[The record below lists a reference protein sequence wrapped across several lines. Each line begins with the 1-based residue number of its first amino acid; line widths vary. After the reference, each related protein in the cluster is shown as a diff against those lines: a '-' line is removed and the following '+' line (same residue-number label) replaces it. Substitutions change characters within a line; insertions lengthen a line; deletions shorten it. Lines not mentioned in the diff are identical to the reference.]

1 MTADAL
7 AAAYTAAW
15 NTGNPDAVAAFF
27 AADGAIIINN
37 GSPWQGRAGVA
48 QMAAGFFADIPDLSL
63 RCYAARGAGDHLVYI
78 WTFTGTHAATGNA
91 VSVAG
96 WEEWDLDASGLI
108 TLSRGWFDAAD
119 YARQTAPK

>member
-1 MTADAL
+1 MTAEAL
-7 AAAYTAAW
+7 AAAYTGAW

-63 RCYAARGAGDHLVYI
+63 RCDAARGAGDHLVYV
-78 WTFTGTHAATGNA
+78 WTFTGTHSATGNA

-96 WEEWDLDASGLI
+96 WEEWDLDGNGLI

>member
-1 MTADAL
+1 MTVDAL
-7 AAAYTAAW
+7 AAAYTDAW
-15 NTGNPDAVAAFF
+15 NTGKPDAVAAFF
-27 AADGAIIINN
+27 APDGAIIINK

-63 RCYAARGAGDHLVYI
+63 ACDGARGAGDHLVYL

-96 WEEWDLDASGLI
+96 WEEWDMDDAGLVK
-108 TLSRGWFDAAD
+108 LSRGWFDSED
-119 YARQTAPK
+119 YARQTAAT

>member
-7 AAAYTAAW
+7 AAAYTDAW
-15 NTGNPDAVAAFF
+15 NTGNTDAVAAFF
-27 AADGAIIINN
+27 AADGAIIINK

-63 RCYAARGAGDHLVYI
+63 RCDGARRAGDHLVYM
-78 WTFTGTHAATGNA
+78 WTFTGTHVAAGNA
-91 VSVAG
+91 VRVTG

-108 TLSRGWFDAAD
+108 TLSRGWFDAED

>member
-1 MTADAL
+1 MTAEAL
-7 AAAYTAAW
+7 AAAYTDAW
-15 NTGNPDAVAAFF
+15 NTGKPDAVAAFF
-27 AADGAIIINN
+27 APDGAIIINK

-63 RCYAARGAGDHLVYI
+63 RCDAARGAGDHLVYM
-78 WTFTGTHAATGNA
+78 WTFAGTHSATGNT

-96 WEEWDLDASGLI
+96 WEEWDLDANGLI
-108 TLSRGWFDAAD
+108 RLSRGWFDAAD